1 MQFLTFQDVDTHHSF
16 ERFTSKSL
24 DKNTILTNYFPGV
37 IIRQTSILRFSNKA
51 NSGLRRF
58 LMNVQIIVDST
69 VDMPDRIKERFRIVP
84 LTVHFGDEEFIDGV
98 TIDKARFYGRLVE
111 SDVLPTTSQA
121 TPAAFQ
127 KVFEEVA
134 AAGDSAVVITIS
146 SKLSGTYQSACIA
159 AADFDN
165 IFVVDSMTAAIGSGI
180 LAEHALKLAEAGIS
194 AAQIAEELEEKK
206 ADVCLIALLDTLE
219 YLKKG
224 GRISK
229 TTAFTGGILNI
240 KPVLTVQDGEVVVI
254 GKARGSKQGNNLLV
268 EKIHRSGGI
277 DFSMPIL
284 LGYSGLSDVLL
295 KKYVEDSRAL
305 WQEGTDTLDSTLLC
319 SVIGT
324 HTGPGVVAVAFFK
337 KSSAR

>member
-1 MQFLTFQDVDTHHSF
+1 MS
-16 ERFTSKSL
+16 
-24 DKNTILTNYFPGV
+24 
-37 IIRQTSILRFSNKA
+37 
-51 NSGLRRF
+51 
-58 LMNVQIIVDST
+58 VQIIVDST
-69 VDMPDRIKERFRIVP
+69 VDMPERIKKHFRIVP
-84 LTVHFGDEEFIDGV
+84 LTVHFRTEEFIDGV
-98 TIDKARFYGRLVE
+98 TIDKKRFYERLVE

-127 KVFEEVA
+127 KEFEEVDA
-134 AAGDSAVVITIS
+134 DGDSAVVITIS

-165 IFVVDSMTAAIGSGI
+165 IFVVDSMSAAIGSGI
-180 LAEHALKLAEAGIS
+180 LAKYALRR
-194 AAQIAEELEEKK
+194 AEEGLSAKQLADEITKK
-206 ADVCLIALLDTLE
+206 RDDVCLVALLDTLE

-229 TTAFTGGILNI
+229 TAAIAGGILNI
-240 KPVLTVQDGEVVVI
+240 KPVLTVQDGAPVVI

-268 EKIHRSGGI
+268 EKIHNCGGI

-284 LGYSGLSDVLL
+284 LGYSGLSDIFL
-295 KKYVEDSRAL
+295 KKYVDDSRAL
-305 WQEGTDTLDSTLLC
+305 WQDKVDSLDSTLLC

-337 KSSAR
+337 NSSN

>member
-1 MQFLTFQDVDTHHSF
+1 MS
-16 ERFTSKSL
+16 
-24 DKNTILTNYFPGV
+24 
-37 IIRQTSILRFSNKA
+37 
-51 NSGLRRF
+51 
-58 LMNVQIIVDST
+58 VQIIVDST
-69 VDMPDRIKERFRIVP
+69 VDMPERIKIHFRIVP
-84 LTVHFGDEEFIDGV
+84 LTVHFGTEEFIDGV
-98 TIDKARFYGRLVE
+98 TIDKKRFYERLVE

-127 KVFEEVA
+127 KEFEEVDA
-134 AAGDSAVVITIS
+134 DGDSAVVITIS

-165 IFVVDSMTAAIGSGI
+165 IFVVDSMSAAIGSGI
-180 LAEHALKLAEAGIS
+180 LAKYALRR
-194 AAQIAEELEEKK
+194 AEEGLSAKQLADEITKK
-206 ADVCLIALLDTLE
+206 RDDVCLVALLDTLE

-229 TTAFTGGILNI
+229 TAAIAGGILNI
-240 KPVLTVQDGEVVVI
+240 KPVLTVQDGAPVVI

-268 EKIHRSGGI
+268 EKIHNCGGI

-284 LGYSGLSDVLL
+284 LGYSGLSDIFL
-295 KKYVEDSRAL
+295 KKYVDDSRAL
-305 WQEGTDTLDSTLLC
+305 WQDKVDSLDSTLLC

-337 KSSAR
+337 NSSN